1 MKQELLRQGMR
12 MVLVLMAAVVM
23 LISPEAEA
31 AKPVA
36 ADFACR
42 QVALGADAAAVEA
55 VFGKP
60 VYDRTV
66 RIQDVLVKECDYAD
80 DYTIGY
86 SVATGEVIDIIVK
99 NKQYEARGGV
109 RYGAT
114 PALIQKVYGKQKAQ
128 NIMGNKFYVYDN
140 PKNKFQHLMLQVNM
154 DNDSLVVMRITGLPM
169 NDEEIE
175 ALMQERPELFEEPE
189 DKSVSLNM
197 AGKEIDMSDLPAAQP
212 VKLGGLTE

>member
-1 MKQELLRQGMR
+1 MKQDLFRQGMR
-12 MVLVLMAAVVM
+12 IVLVLMAAAVM

-36 ADFACR
+36 ADFSCR
-42 QVALGADAAAVEA
+42 QVSLGADKDAVEK

-99 NKQYEARGGV
+99 NKKYEARGGV

-114 PALIQKVYGKQKAQ
+114 SALIQKTYGKQKAQ
-128 NIMGNKFYVYDN
+128 NFGGNKFYVYDN
-140 PKNKFQHLMLQVNM
+140 PKNKFQHLMLQVDM
-154 DNDSLVVMRITGLPM
+154 DNGALVVMRITGLPM

>member
-1 MKQELLRQGMR
+1 MKNELVRSSMR
-12 MVLVLMAAVVM
+12 ILLVLLAAVVM
-23 LISPEAEA
+23 LAQPEAEA

-42 QVALGADAAAVEA
+42 QVALGADEAAVEK

-66 RIQDVLVKECDYAD
+66 RIQDILVKECDYAD

-86 SVATGEVIDIIVK
+86 AVATGEVIDIIVK
-99 NKQYEARGGV
+99 NKKYEARNGI

-114 PALIQKVYGKQKAQ
+114 SALIQKTFGKQKAQ
-128 NIMGNKFYVYDN
+128 NISGNKFYIYDN
-140 PKNKFQHLMLQVNM
+140 PKNRFQHIMLQVDM
-154 DNDSLVVMRITGLPM
+154 DNGSLKVMRITALPM
-169 NDEEIE
+169 DDDEIE
-175 ALMQERPELFEEPE
+175 ALMQARPELFNEPE
-189 DKSVSLNM
+189 DKSISLKLEE
-197 AGKEIDMSDLPAAQP
+197 KEIDVSDLPADKP

>member
-36 ADFACR
+36 EDFSCR
-42 QVALGADAAAVEA
+42 QVALGADAAAVEK

-66 RIQDVLVKECDYAD
+66 RIQDVLVKECDYAG

-86 SVATGEVIDIIVK
+86 AVATGEVIDIIVK
-99 NKQYEARGGV
+99 DKQYEARSGV

-175 ALMQERPELFEEPE
+175 ALMQARPELFEEPE
-189 DKSVSLNM
+189 DKSISLNM
-197 AGKEIDMSDLPAAQP
+197 AGKEIDMSNLPAAKP

>member
-1 MKQELLRQGMR
+1 MKQDLLRQGMR
-12 MVLVLMAAVVM
+12 IVLVLMAAAVM

-36 ADFACR
+36 ADFSCR
-42 QVALGADAAAVEA
+42 QVSLGADKDAVEK

-60 VYDRTV
+60 VYGRTV

-99 NKQYEARGGV
+99 NKKYEARGGV

-114 PALIQKVYGKQKAQ
+114 SALIQKTYGKQKAQ
-128 NIMGNKFYVYDN
+128 NFGGNKFYVYDN
-140 PKNKFQHLMLQVNM
+140 PKNKFQHLMLQVDM
-154 DNDSLVVMRITGLPM
+154 DNGALVVMRITGLPM

>member
-1 MKQELLRQGMR
+1 MKQDLLRQGMR
-12 MVLVLMAAVVM
+12 IVLVLMAAAVM

-36 ADFACR
+36 ADFSCR
-42 QVALGADAAAVEA
+42 QVSLGADKDAVEK

-99 NKQYEARGGV
+99 NKKYEARGGV

-114 PALIQKVYGKQKAQ
+114 SALIQKVYGKQKAQ
-128 NIMGNKFYVYDN
+128 NIMGNKF
-140 PKNKFQHLMLQVNM
+140 
-154 DNDSLVVMRITGLPM
+154 
-169 NDEEIE
+169 
-175 ALMQERPELFEEPE
+175 
-189 DKSVSLNM
+189 
-197 AGKEIDMSDLPAAQP
+197 
-212 VKLGGLTE
+212 

>member
-1 MKQELLRQGMR
+1 MKSELVRSWMR
-12 MVLVLMAAVVM
+12 IVLIVMAAIVM
-23 LISPEAEA
+23 LAQPEAEA

-42 QVALGADAAAVEA
+42 QVALGADEAAVEK

-66 RIQDVLVKECDYAD
+66 RIQDILVKECDYAD

-86 SVATGEVIDIIVK
+86 AVATGEVIDIIVK
-99 NKQYEARGGV
+99 NKKYEARGGI

-114 PALIQKVYGKQKAQ
+114 SALIQKTFGKQKAQ
-128 NIMGNKFYVYDN
+128 NISGNKFYVYDN
-140 PKNKFQHLMLQVNM
+140 PKNRFQHIMLQVDM
-154 DNDSLVVMRITGLPM
+154 DNGSLKVMRITALPM
-169 NDEEIE
+169 DDEEIE
-175 ALMQERPELFEEPE
+175 ALMQARPELFNEPE
-189 DKSVSLNM
+189 DKSISLKLEE
-197 AGKEIDMSDLPAAQP
+197 KEIDVSNLPAAKP